1 MKRLLYAAL
10 FLVAAMQ
17 AQPVA
22 QNTTLK
28 QQEYNAQSN
37 IKLLRGELMP
47 LVSGG
52 TPPYQFE
59 KEEPVKN
66 TTLQIVPRGEY
77 AGTFAAQPSP
87 RNFEGQAQFNY
98 RVSDSTGQVSNIAT
112 VTIIFGQEKG

>member
-1 MKRLLYAAL
+1 MKRLLFAAL

-22 QNTTLK
+22 QNAILK
-28 QQEYNAQSN
+28 QQKYNQQDN
-37 IKLLRGELMP
+37 VKLLKGELAP
-47 LVSGG
+47 LVFGG

-59 KEEPVKN
+59 KEGPVKN
-66 TTLQIVPRGEY
+66 TTVQIVPRGQY

-87 RNFEGQAQFNY
+87 RNFQGQAQFNY
-98 RVSDSTGQVSNIAT
+98 RVTDSTGQVSNIAT